1 MNTKLLCWDLEIL
14 DPVSDHIGGWDAARR
29 GDCGI
34 SALVISDSNTGRYHI
49 YDQHNL
55 DEAVDH
61 LNSAD
66 LLIGY
71 NTLNFDCE
79 VVFGVTG
86 RYITVPQYDI
96 LAEIWKAL
104 HGRRKGYKLDD
115 VAKATI
121 NMEKNSNGEFATALA
136 AKGHWGKLFDY
147 CLNDVHLTREL
158 FNHIQDLG
166 WIKGADGE
174 EIQLEKPELKDY
186 A

>member
-1 MNTKLLCWDLEIL
+1 MKILCWDLEIH
-14 DPVSDHIGGWDAARR
+14 DAISDKLGGWDAARR

-34 SALVISDSNTGRYHI
+34 SALVISDSDTHRYHI
-49 YDQHNL
+49 YDKHML

-66 LLIGY
+66 LLVGY
-71 NTLNFDCE
+71 NTIGFDSE

-96 LAEIWKAL
+96 LAEVWKST
-104 HGRRKGYKLDD
+104 GKRFKGFKLDD
-115 VAKATI
+115 VAGATL
-121 NMEKNSNGEFATALA
+121 NLHKNSDGEFATVLVR
-136 AKGHWGKLFDY
+136 KKHWGKLFDY
-147 CLNDVHLTREL
+147 CLNDVHLVREL

-166 WIKGADGE
+166 WVKGADGE
-174 EIQLEKPELKDY
+174 QVHLEKPLTKEY